1 MPPKRKTEDS
11 TANSADPKQA
21 IEQTNEKAEEPATQG
36 NEEELNKGSGESS
49 TEVTTDPQDDESA
62 AKARQ
67 RQERFKALQARAVS
81 IPSCCCEYATSLL

>member
-11 TANSADPKQA
+11 TANPADPKQA
-21 IEQTNEKAEEPATQG
+21 IEQTNEAEEPATLG
-36 NEEELNKGSGESS
+36 NEEESNKGSGESS
-49 TEVTTDPQDDESA
+49 TDVTTDPKDDESA

-81 IPSCCCEYATSLL
+81 IPSCCCK